1 MRVLAGLGPV
11 KEARRWSLRKRHF
24 ILETLQQH
32 QSNGHC
38 TVIEMSM
45 QAMSEASKLCE
56 RVASGL
62 AEKVIQLGLRGGA
75 EAGCRVPAAPE
86 VGVILECRFRYTR
99 A

>member
-11 KEARRWSLRKRHF
+11 KEARRWSLRKGHF
-24 ILETLQQH
+24 ILQTLQQH

-38 TVIEMSM
+38 TVFEM
-45 QAMSEASKLCE
+45 QAVSEASKLWE
-56 RVASGL
+56 RVAIGL